1 MDQQY
6 YRKIQPKVG
15 GWLKKIFKQRSV
27 LLTLLIA
34 VPAVSFMTFSN
45 KGILEH
51 LSLASQKHEMQE
63 KIIQEQE
70 EQHKLQELS
79 KALDTDPK
87 AIEKIAREKY
97 AMVRNGE
104 TVYKVKKEK

>member
-1 MDQQY
+1 MDHQY
-6 YRKIQPKVG
+6 YRKIQRKVG
-15 GWLKKIFKQRSV
+15 GWLKKIFKKRSA
-27 LLTLLIA
+27 LLTLLIT

-51 LSLASQKHEMQE
+51 LSLASQKHDMQE

-79 KALDTDPK
+79 KALDSDPK
-87 AIEKIAREKY
+87 AIEKIAAKS
-97 AMVRNGE
+97 MLWFG
-104 TVYKVKKEK
+104 TVKRYTK